1 MSNFT
6 LHIEYDMDI
15 GVSSLDMPT
24 YRRPAL
30 DRLIQRLAEPRQFL
44 QVLAGARQVGKTT
57 LARQIMAAFGENST
71 YATADGAP
79 SEDGIWIEQQWEAAR
94 FRCVRAG
101 SWLLVLDEV
110 QKITNWSET
119 VKRLWD
125 RDTAE
130 SLDLRVILLG
140 SSQLLMQQGLSES
153 LAGRFE
159 VLRIGH
165 WSFPEMR
172 DAFGLNVDQYLY
184 FGGYPG
190 AASLIGDE
198 ERWRRYLLDSLIEMT
213 ISRDILMMNRVDKPA
228 LLAQLF
234 RLGCAYSSQILS
246 YQKMLGQLQDAGNT
260 TTLAH
265 YLDLLAGAGMLCGL
279 PKFSG
284 EVVRQRGSSPK
295 FQVLNNALMTAQS
308 AISFTEARRD
318 PERWGRIA
326 ESAIGA
332 HLANGA
338 QMGEYELFYWRE
350 VSKEVDFVLRRGDK
364 VLALEVKSGNRRTSL
379 PGMTAFDK
387 AFGPAKKLLVGTGG
401 IPIEEFLQISPRALL
416 G

>member
-6 LHIEYDMDI
+6 LHIEYGMDI

-94 FRCVRAG
+94 FRCVQAG

>member
-1 MSNFT
+1 
-6 LHIEYDMDI
+6 
-15 GVSSLDMPT
+15 MPT
-24 YRRPAL
+24 YRRPVL
-30 DRLIQRLAEPRQFL
+30 DRLIRRMAEPRQFL

-57 LARQIMAAFGENST
+57 LARQMMAAFGENST
-71 YATADGAP
+71 YATADGAS

-94 FRCVRAG
+94 FRCQEAG

-110 QKITNWSET
+110 QKIVHWSET

-125 RDTAE
+125 RDSAE
-130 SLDLRVILLG
+130 SLDLRVVLLG
-140 SSQLLMQQGLSES
+140 SSPLLVPQGLSES

-159 VLRIGH
+159 ILRVGH
-165 WSFPEMR
+165 WSFAEMR
-172 DAFGLNVDQYLY
+172 DAFGLNVDQFLY

-198 ERWRRYLLDSLIEMT
+198 ERWRRYLLDSLIET
-213 ISRDILMMNRVDKPA
+213 TVSRDILLMNRVDKPA
-228 LLAQLF
+228 LLRQLF
-234 RLGCAYSSQILS
+234 RLGCTYSAQVLS
-246 YQKMLGQLQDAGNT
+246 YQKMLGQLQNAGNT

-308 AISFTEARRD
+308 VVSFGSSFLQARRD

-338 QMGEYELFYWRE
+338 AMGEYELFYWRE
-350 VSKEVDFVLRRGDK
+350 VSKEVDFVLRKGGK
-364 VLALEVKSGNRRTSL
+364 VLALEVKAGNRRTSL
-379 PGMTAFDK
+379 PGMAAFDK

-401 IPIEEFLQISPRALL
+401 IPFEEFLSISPAALL

>member
-1 MSNFT
+1 MS
-6 LHIEYDMDI
+6 
-15 GVSSLDMPT
+15 
-24 YRRPAL
+24 YRRTIL
-30 DRLIQRLAEPRQFL
+30 DGIIQRMAEPRRFL

-57 LARQIMAAFGENST
+57 LARQMMAAFGENST
-71 YATADGAP
+71 YATADGA
-79 SEDGIWIEQQWEAAR
+79 SSQDGVWIEQQWEAAR
-94 FRCVRAG
+94 FRCQEAG
-101 SWLLVLDEV
+101 RWLLVLDEV

-125 RDTAE
+125 GDSANQ
-130 SLDLRVILLG
+130 LDLRVVLLG
-140 SSQLLMQQGLSES
+140 SSPLLVQQGLSES

-159 VLRIGH
+159 IMRIGH
-165 WSFPEMR
+165 WSFAEMH
-172 DAFGLNVDQYLY
+172 DAFGLDIDQYLY

-198 ERWRRYLLDSLIEMT
+198 DRWRHYLLDSLIET
-213 ISRDILMMNRVDKPA
+213 ILSRDILLMNRVDKPA
-228 LLAQLF
+228 LLRQLF
-234 RLGCAYSSQILS
+234 RLGCVYSSQILS

-265 YLDLLAGAGMLCGL
+265 YLDLLTGAGMLCGL
-279 PKFSG
+279 SKFSG

-295 FQVLNNALMTAQS
+295 FQVLNNGLMTAQS
-308 AISFTEARRD
+308 AITFLETRRD

-350 VSKEVDFVLRRGDK
+350 ASKEVDFVLRRGNRL
-364 VLALEVKSGNRRTSL
+364 LALEVKAGNRRTSL
-379 PGMTAFDK
+379 PGMAAFDK
-387 AFGPAKKLLVGTGG
+387 TFGHTRKLLVGTGG
-401 IPIEEFLQISPRALL
+401 IPFEEFLRIPPATLL
-416 G
+416 D